1 MADTKLSALTELDAT
16 PATGDELYIRDVS
29 EATADESKRI
39 TVENLVAAASNIAN
53 LDIDG
58 GTDIGEAIVDA
69 DLFIVDNGA
78 GGTNR
83 KTAASRIKTYI
94 GTAAV
99 TRVGGD
105 TSETTST
112 ANSPTN
118 LLAQASLTIAAATP
132 YVQFVNARKDS
143 NGADDCSLGL
153 TINSTIT
160 GAPQPGTDIWRSSTT
175 DRAEDGMSRVY
186 VGSRVT
192 NYLNPVPC
200 QFIARVSSSGAFAV
214 GNDGVPTG
222 TNPFPNAEITTI
234 TITGESDN
242 NANLIGA
249 DELHIYTYASS

>member
-1 MADTKLSALTELDAT
+1 MPWTFFDSSGRKLNTSSTLID
-16 PATGDELYIRDVS
+16 
-29 EATADESKRI
+29 
-39 TVENLVAAASNIAN
+39 N

-58 GTDIGEAIVDA
+58 ATEMGADIIDA
-69 DLFIVDNGA
+69 DLLIIDDGA

-83 KTAASRIKTYI
+83 SVLASRLKTYV
-94 GTAAV
+94 GSAV
-99 TRVGGD
+99 PRVGGD

-112 ANSPTN
+112 ANSPQN
-118 LLAQASLTIAAATP
+118 LLAQASLTIAATTP
-132 YVQFVNARKDS
+132 FVLFVNGRKDS
-143 NGADDCSLGL
+143 DGADDCSLGL
-153 TINSTIT
+153 TVTTASGSTIT

-242 NANLIGA
+242 GANLIGA

>member
-1 MADTKLSALTELDAT
+1 MPWTFYNSNGQRLSSAAT
-16 PATGDELYIRDVS
+16 
-29 EATADESKRI
+29 
-39 TVENLVAAASNIAN
+39 NISV

-58 GTDIGEAIVDA
+58 ATDIGAAIVDA
-69 DLFIVDNGA
+69 DLFIIDDGA

-83 KTAASRIKTYI
+83 KTAASRLKTDV
-94 GTAAV
+94 GSAV

-105 TSETTST
+105 TDETTST
-112 ANSPTN
+112 ATSPAD
-118 LLAQASLTIAAATP
+118 LLAQASLTIAATTP
-132 YVQFVNARKDS
+132 FVLFVNGRKDS
-143 NGADDCSLGL
+143 DGADDCSLGL
-153 TINSTIT
+153 TVTTASGSTIT

-242 NANLIGA
+242 GANLIGA